1 MFYVCL
7 AHLWTHVSHAAQN
20 VRAKQLQMYSEPW
33 RKFGSRIFV
42 SPVPLAMHFRR
53 RISFR
58 IVVCILWRFPSKFV
72 VMFMDVDDFVMLRSQ
87 TYARRSPLAVL
98 G

>member
-1 MFYVCL
+1 MYAWLIYGLMYRMWHRTCV
-7 AHLWTHVSHAAQN
+7 QN
-20 VRAKQLQMYSEPW
+20 SCKCTANLW
-33 RKFGSRIFV
+33 RKFGRRIFV

-72 VMFMDVDDFVMLRSQ
+72 VMFMDVVDFVMLRSQ
-87 TYARRSPLAVL
+87 TYARRSPLSVL